1 MEYIP
6 HNWESHTRWSNDKGD
21 DTHRLNYPL
30 DENSIV
36 FDVGGYEGWF
46 ANKIFNKYKSNIYVF
61 EPVTEFYE
69 NIKNKFSNN
78 NKIKVFHF
86 GLGAKT
92 EFVEMDLDTDGSSY
106 IANKNSKKETVK
118 IKSIIEFLSEEKLDI
133 IDLIKINI
141 ECAEF
146 DLLDHIIEESKTSC
160 FKNIQVQFH
169 TFIPDC
175 VERRDKI
182 RKNLSETHQITYD
195 YEFIW
200 ENWKIKEKL

>member
-6 HNWESHTRWSNDKGD
+6 HNWEAHHRWNDVRGD
-21 DTHRLNYPL
+21 DTHRLNYTL
-30 DENSIV
+30 NENSIV

-46 ANKIFNKYKSNIYVF
+46 ADKIFNKYNSNIYVF

-69 NIKNKFSNN
+69 KIKNRFNGN
-78 NKIKVFHF
+78 EKIKVFHF

-92 EFVEMDLDTDGSSY
+92 ESIEMSLDTDGSSHVS
-106 IANKNSKKETVK
+106 NESSKKEIVQ
-118 IKSIIEFLSEEKLDI
+118 IKSIVEFLSENNLND

-141 ECAEF
+141 EAAEF
-146 DLLDHIIEESKTSC
+146 DLLDNIIKESKASC

-175 VERRDKI
+175 VERRNKI
-182 RKNLSETHQITYD
+182 RKHLSETHKTTYD

-200 ENWKIKEKL
+200 ENWKLKN

>member
-6 HNWESHTRWSNDKGD
+6 HNWAAHHRWNDVRGD

-30 DENSIV
+30 NENSIV

-46 ANKIFNKYKSNIYVF
+46 ADKISNKYNSNIYVF
-61 EPVTEFYE
+61 EPVAEFYE
-69 NIKNKFSNN
+69 KIKNRFNGN
-78 NKIKVFHF
+78 EKIKVFNF

-92 EFVEMDLDTDGSSY
+92 ESIEMSLDTDGSSH
-106 IANKNSKKETVK
+106 ISNESLKKEIVQ
-118 IKSIIEFLSEEKLDI
+118 IKSIVEFLSENNLNN
-133 IDLIKINI
+133 IDLMKLNI
-141 ECAEF
+141 EAAEF
-146 DLLDHIIEESKTSC
+146 DLLDNIIKESKASC

-175 VERRDKI
+175 VERRNEI
-182 RKNLSETHQITYD
+182 RKHLSETHQTTYD

-200 ENWKIKEKL
+200 ENWKLK